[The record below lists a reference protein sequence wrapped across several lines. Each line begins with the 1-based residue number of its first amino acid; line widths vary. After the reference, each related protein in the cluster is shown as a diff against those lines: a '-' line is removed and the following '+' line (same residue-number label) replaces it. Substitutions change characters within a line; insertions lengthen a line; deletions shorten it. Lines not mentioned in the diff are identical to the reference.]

1 MLNDAGSATLRLCDW
16 LVELWFRASN
26 TIGRLCILGEARN
39 TWNARAIRTL
49 LWTGAV
55 HAWDMR
61 SGLTSSLLEWPACLS
76 PNLLPRS
83 VGKDKVRLLALG
95 FGRGM
100 APLTGFNDRPLPHVR
115 VWRRTAFRQRH
126 YFGWNI
132 RMA

>member
-61 SGLTSSLLEWPACLS
+61 SGLRSSLLEWPACLS
-76 PNLLPRS
+76 PNL
-83 VGKDKVRLLALG
+83 AQE
-95 FGRGM
+95 RGERQS
-100 APLTGFNDRPLPHVR
+100 APLGSWVWAGHGAFDR
-115 VWRRTAFRQRH
+115 FQ
-126 YFGWNI
+126 
-132 RMA
+132 